1 MRPRTYAALDAPA
14 ARCPGVLELGVS
26 RRLTTTML
34 QATATIWA
42 GALLLCGFAI
52 LFGAGGWLPVSLES
66 PVRTALGVT
75 MLLAAQVVF
84 MCLVADRAFPL
95 ADRRFVVWTEIPAC
109 SALGVSVVWVVWRV
123 VSSATGGDS

>member
-1 MRPRTYAALDAPA
+1 M
-14 ARCPGVLELGVS
+14 GVS

-42 GALLLCGFAI
+42 GALLLCGLAI
-52 LFGAGGWLPVSLES
+52 LLGAGGWLPVALES

-75 MLLAAQVVF
+75 ALLAAQVVF

-95 ADRRFVVWTEIPAC
+95 ADRRFVVWTEIAVC
-109 SALGVSVVWVVWRV
+109 STLGVSVFWVVWRV
-123 VSSATGGDS
+123 VSIARGGGS